1 MRLLP
6 LPGVRLI
13 TLLLPVRLLSAG
25 NSAGSSTCP
34 AACLFACLPLFLSSR
49 LLQPVSG
56 RGSLR
61 HRRSRRGAGGPAG
74 SARHLRQRRWVVNA
88 TLVHAMRRLAACLV
102 RITGFL
108 LCLPIKI
115 SRRRACP

>member
-1 MRLLP
+1 MDRSATAAAAEVLAGLLA
-6 LPGVRLI
+6 V
-13 TLLLPVRLLSAG
+13 
-25 NSAGSSTCP
+25 P
-34 AACLFACLPLFLSSR
+34 AIY
-49 LLQPVSG
+49 G
-56 RGSLR
+56 R
-61 HRRSRRGAGGPAG
+61 
-74 SARHLRQRRWVVNA
+74 VVNA